1 MRKGMRRILLFI
13 GREAWLLK
21 QHDQP
26 REARRNDM
34 IEIHQIG
41 PCVNQKKKK
50 KRRSDN
56 RQHKDKGPTKKGV
69 LRNKYSSSLSC
80 HPNHIRNY
88 KNWAISNSSIV
99 SSKAR
104 NVVLI

>member
-41 PCVNQKKKK
+41 PCVNKKEE
-50 KRRSDN
+50 
-56 RQHKDKGPTKKGV
+56 GV
-69 LRNKYSSSLSC
+69 LITDNTRTRGQLMGMRNKYSSSLSC

-99 SSKAR
+99 PSKAR